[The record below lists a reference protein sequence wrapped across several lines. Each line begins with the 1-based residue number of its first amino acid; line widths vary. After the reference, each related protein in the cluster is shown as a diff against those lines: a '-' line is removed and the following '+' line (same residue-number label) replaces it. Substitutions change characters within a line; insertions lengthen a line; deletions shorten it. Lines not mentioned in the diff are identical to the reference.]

1 MLERKG
7 RTMSSSLGLQGDF
20 DDIDL
25 IEDVEGAF
33 GFQLSDCDLSH
44 CRTVGDLFEL
54 VKARLPTRGL
64 VGNCATAMTFYR
76 LRRAIQPRI
85 TITLRPGTS
94 ISALSD
100 LRVQELLRII
110 KEDCGLRPP
119 IHVVSYWGCIAL
131 AAIPVLS
138 VAALALGW
146 GWRGAFLSD
155 LLAII
160 VFRKMP
166 VRLPGTILTFG
177 DLVRSVS
184 SRNIGTLTEQGARL
198 RVSEAWD
205 VFRDVLSDHTT
216 LPKETI
222 APETLLLHP
231 KLANA

>member
-1 MLERKG
+1 
-7 RTMSSSLGLQGDF
+7 MSSSLGLQGDF

-25 IEDVEGAF
+25 IEDVEAAF
-33 GFQLSDCDLSH
+33 GFRLSDCDLSH

-54 VKARLPTRGL
+54 VKARLPTSGL
-64 VGNCATAMTFYR
+64 AGNCAKAMTFYR

-85 TITLRPGTS
+85 AITLRPGTS
-94 ISALSD
+94 LSALSD

-119 IHVVSYWGCIAL
+119 GHFISCWGCVALVAIPALPVAAMALGLGWWSAIL
-131 AAIPVLS
+131 AA
-138 VAALALGW
+138 
-146 GWRGAFLSD
+146 
-155 LLAII
+155 LLAIS

-166 VRLPGTILTFG
+166 IRLPDTLLTFG

-184 SRNIGTLTEQGARL
+184 SRNIGTLAAQGARL
-198 RVSEAWD
+198 SVPEAWD
-205 VFRDVLSDHTT
+205 VFRDVLSDHTI